1 MRRGCRAPV
10 LSVALTGNVAAGKS
24 TLLSLFERWGATV
37 IDADVLAREA
47 VAPGMPALAAIVARF
62 GADLALPD
70 GSLDRAKLRR
80 RVLGDRAQR
89 EALNALIHPDVRR
102 LEAARLAEA
111 RARGVEIVVS
121 DIPLLFEVANPA
133 DWDLVVLVDAAEA
146 IRRRRLMDSRGYT
159 AAEADEVIRAQLP
172 SELKRAKSHIVIDND
187 GTLEALERRA
197 RAVWETLRTEAAR
210 RHAAPAP

>member
-1 MRRGCRAPV
+1 
-10 LSVALTGNVAAGKS
+10 
-24 TLLSLFERWGATV
+24 
-37 IDADVLAREA
+37 
-47 VAPGMPALAAIVARF
+47 
-62 GADLALPD
+62 
-70 GSLDRAKLRR
+70 
-80 RVLGDRAQR
+80 
-89 EALNALIHPDVRR
+89 VRR

-159 AAEADEVIRAQLP
+159 AAEVDEVIRAQLP

-210 RHAAPAP
+210 RAAPAP

>member
-1 MRRGCRAPV
+1 M

-24 TLLSLFERWGATV
+24 TVLALFERWGGAV
-37 IDADVLAREA
+37 IDADALAREA
-47 VAPGMPALAAIVARF
+47 VAPGAPALAAILVRF

-89 EALNALIHPDVRR
+89 EALNALVHPEVRR
-102 LEAARLAEA
+102 LEAVRLAEA
-111 RARGVEIVVS
+111 RARGVEIIVS

-133 DWDLVVLVDAAEA
+133 DWDLVVLVDAPEA
-146 IRRRRLMDSRGYT
+146 IRRRRLMDCRGYT

-187 GTLEALERRA
+187 GTLEALEKTA
-197 RAVWETLRTEAAR
+197 RAAWETLRSEAAR
-210 RHAAPAP
+210 RRAASAR

>member
-1 MRRGCRAPV
+1 V

-24 TLLSLFERWGATV
+24 TVLALLERWGAAV
-37 IDADVLAREA
+37 IDADALAREA
-47 VAPGMPALAAIVARF
+47 VARGTPALAAILARF
-62 GADLALPD
+62 GADLALAD

-89 EALNALIHPDVRR
+89 EALNALVHPEVRR
-102 LEAARLAEA
+102 VEAARLAEA

-133 DWDLVVLVDAAEA
+133 DWDLVVLVDAPEP

-172 SELKRAKSHIVIDND
+172 SALKRAKSHIVIDND
-187 GTLEALERRA
+187 GTLEALEQRA
-197 RAVWETLRTEAAR
+197 RALWETLRSEAAR
-210 RHAAPAP
+210 RRAAPAR

>member
-1 MRRGCRAPV
+1 V

-24 TLLSLFERWGATV
+24 TVLALLERWGAAV
-37 IDADVLAREA
+37 IDADALAREA
-47 VAPGMPALAAIVARF
+47 VAPGTPGLAAVLARF

-89 EALNALIHPDVRR
+89 EALNALVHPDVRR
-102 LEAARLAEA
+102 LEAARLEVA
-111 RARGVEIVVS
+111 RARGAQIVVS

-133 DWDLVVLVDAAEA
+133 DWDLVVLVDAPEA

-159 AAEADEVIRAQLP
+159 AEEADQVIRAQLP

-187 GTLEALERRA
+187 GTMEALERKTKA
-197 RAVWETLRTEAAR
+197 AWETLRSEAAR
-210 RHAAPAP
+210 RRAAAAP